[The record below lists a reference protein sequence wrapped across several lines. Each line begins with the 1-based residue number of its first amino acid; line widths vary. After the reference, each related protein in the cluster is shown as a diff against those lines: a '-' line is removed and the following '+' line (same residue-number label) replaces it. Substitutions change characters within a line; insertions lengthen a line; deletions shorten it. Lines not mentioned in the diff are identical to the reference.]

1 MYQSTNSLNNFALV
15 EWIQAIWGSKSLT
28 NFVLRSKCEWG
39 VGRSDLK
46 VQSDESEEVRRLR
59 LVCESQGFFIHGF
72 QRFSQYSVENM
83 AYVVYMGL

>member
-1 MYQSTNSLNNFALV
+1 MSAVSNLGSLIQGKAGQFEVYQSTNSLNNFALV

-46 VQSDESEEVRRLR
+46 VQSDESEEVHLLLLR
-59 LVCESQGFFIHGF
+59 HNGS
-72 QRFSQYSVENM
+72 
-83 AYVVYMGL
+83 